1 MRNSHEK
8 RRVTNSHEMR
18 QGSARLTDSLVRFLA
33 AVQMQAIAT
42 FNTLNQEGRS
52 VAVAL
57 VSRSPMTRDDASLY
71 TQSPLLSAADRRL
84 QRLLARDYTTTDA
97 HKLLTTGDGGPTHGD
112 EEDEAAAT
120 AAASPGP
127 AASGAAEESS
137 FVGTSQ
143 RLAVQYGYPGAL
155 PTDVPVV
162 DAEAAGRLAASLT
175 RPQTAED
182 LAAARQ
188 RRASRRSAA
197 ASIDDRKSGR

>member
-1 MRNSHEK
+1 
-8 RRVTNSHEMR
+8 
-18 QGSARLTDSLVRFLA
+18 
-33 AVQMQAIAT
+33 MQAIAT

-57 VSRSPMTRDDASLY
+57 ISRSPMTRDDASLY

-84 QRLLARDYTTTDA
+84 QRLLARDYTSTDA
-97 HKLLTTGDGGPTHGD
+97 HKLLTTGNGGPAHGD
-112 EEDEAAAT
+112 EEDEAAAKT
-120 AAASPGP
+120 AAGAGSPGP
-127 AASGAAEESS
+127 AASGAADESS
-137 FVGTSQ
+137 SFIGTSQ

-188 RRASRRSAA
+188 RRTSRRSAA